1 MQLPHFFISLEKY
14 KLMKK
19 NHLLFTAMIVFVF
32 ILVDT
37 TKVNS
42 HVNYPDPGN
51 CGDPV
56 TNVTCAQ
63 SGCHPSP
70 SQAATANDFTLSIGT
85 ATPSIPLNSSFKYA
99 PNTTY
104 NIALLLNAFLSN
116 PYYGF
121 QITALD
127 ASNQKAGS
135 FTVSNAATTKI
146 TTAGVYE
153 YMGHLNGNSTHNW
166 VFKWTSPA
174 ASTGPVSFYFA
185 FNEASI
191 ASPPPTVP
199 EGTIYTGNVTIQPN
213 TTGINDLSETI
224 SGIKIFPNPVT
235 NELGLSLTMKENAT
249 VQAGLYSLD
258 GRLTNELLNQSVN
271 EGIADFIFNTGSLTS
286 GIYLMKVAVG
296 DKFITKK
303 IFRQ

>member
-1 MQLPHFFISLEKY
+1 
-14 KLMKK
+14 MKK
-19 NHLLFTAMIVFVF
+19 NHLLLTALIVLVF

-63 SGCHPSP
+63 SGCHASP
-70 SQAATANDFTLSIGT
+70 SQVATPNDFTLTIGT
-85 ATPSIPLNSSFKYA
+85 GTPTTPLSSSFKYA

-127 ASNQKAGS
+127 ASNTKAGS
-135 FTVSNAATTKI
+135 FTVSNAGTTKI
-146 TTAGVYE
+146 TTAGPYE
-153 YMGHLNGNSTHNW
+153 YMGHLNANSTHNW

-185 FNEASI
+185 FNEASV

-199 EGTIYTGNVTIQPN
+199 VGTIYTGNVTIQPN
-213 TTGINDLSETI
+213 STGINDLSETI
-224 SGIKIFPNPVT
+224 SGLQVFPNPVT
-235 NELGLSLTMKENAT
+235 NELGLSLTMKQNAT
-249 VQAGLYSLD
+249 VLAGLYNLN
-258 GRLTNELLNQSVN
+258 GEFVNELMNRSVN
-271 EGIADFIFNTGSLTS
+271 EGTADFTFNTGNLAS
-286 GIYLMKVAVG
+286 GIYLIKVAVG
-296 DKFITKK
+296 DQFISKK